1 MEMKFVPISIFIILL
16 TVYFGMYWCVQRTR
30 LSSTAFK
37 LRRNPDDINLKWV
50 ETNFHQN
57 QSDIMVITNLDPLRR
72 QLDERFLA
80 RNIDSKAN
88 LKYIGLFTS
97 SNSSESGSILDHVCA
112 GACEEQF
119 AKKFAQAKRNI
130 KKHFLL
136 IAADSQIADFAR
148 LAPKMAPSIFRNI
161 DFTVIKNK
169 KSKNYTDDERILV
182 NFLQK
187 ELNGQLT
194 RFNIRN
200 KAKI

>member
-1 MEMKFVPISIFIILL
+1 MKFVPISIFIILL

-30 LSSTAFK
+30 LKSTAFK

-57 QSDIMVITNLDPLRR
+57 QSDIMIITNIDQLQR
-72 QLDERFLA
+72 QVEERFLA
-80 RNIDSKAN
+80 RNIDSKAQ
-88 LKYIGLFTS
+88 LKYIGLLTG
-97 SNSSESGSILDHVCA
+97 SNSTESGSILDHVCM
-112 GACEEQF
+112 GACEAPF
-119 AKKFAQAKRNI
+119 TRKFAQAKRNI

-136 IAADSQIADFAR
+136 IAVDSQIADFAR
-148 LAPKMAPSIFRNI
+148 LAPKIAPNIFADI
-161 DFTVIKNK
+161 DFTLVKAK
-169 KSKNYTDDERILV
+169 KSANYTDNERVLV

-194 RFNIRN
+194 RYNIRN